1 MIDACVCYMPVD
13 PCHCRRCHTT
23 FDGRQQAIDHLSE
36 HRCEIAQCGKCATAW
51 WLSHS
56 PGAPVPAAGTWCV
69 CIGCGETAVYTG
81 RGLEVRTPSPAETD
95 QILQDAFIRE
105 YRQERELTRRNG

>member
-1 MIDACVCYMPVD
+1 MMDVCVCYMPAD

-23 FDGRQQAIDHLSE
+23 FDDRRQAVDHLSE
-36 HRCEIAQCGKCATAW
+36 HRCEVTQCGKCGTAW

-56 PGAPVPAAGTWCV
+56 PGAPVPGSGTWCI
-69 CIGCGETAVYTG
+69 CIGCGEAAVYTG
-81 RGLEVRTPSPAETD
+81 RGLEVRRPDAAETD

-105 YRQERELTRRNG
+105 YRQERELARHNG